1 MKKINKVLMMISLMI
16 SILTIGMIVKNDVN
30 SNSHHSQEE
39 QIEETIPTA
48 LVPVINSVEVERK
61 EYNKNDLNITIDFEA
76 NGTLTEDSYIEI
88 WDEDGWID
96 LELTTGG
103 SSWQSG
109 VPIPM
114 IDSSY
119 NIELEDECKI
129 KVSLTNE
136 NGTTI
141 DESTFI
147 LHLLNSFE
155 ISLATDNKIRI
166 DYDSDVEV
174 IYKLYEY
181 GTNIVLETF
190 EENKYGPNTH
200 TFHQSTKPQ
209 TQYTV
214 IAKSNSGG
222 LLGGHAISRT
232 IYIPPP
238 TFVDPIV
245 NLEVTKT
252 NNIFGTNNQAI
263 IKLNLNIIQKR
274 GHQVSSI
281 KVRFDNLEEES
292 FTFPG
297 NWNELEFEATHEF
310 VNVDDGMHNIEIVIQ
325 LYNSESVEIV
335 LTEQIEITTD
345 ENTIPIADL
354 NNSTV
359 ENPTLNKDGTHTYK
373 IDSIKTRLTTAVGD
387 FEPSLITGTDFKYE
401 IVTNNQKSLVPIVS
415 GQVDYNNQTGIFT
428 LNEQI
433 TIDSTIVESGYLI
446 ILTGVEYK
454 QTPVGDIHVKDI
466 LPLSDDLDKPL
477 SDGAIAGIVIGSIAG
492 VALLGVSGYWVY
504 NKQDN
509 K

>member
-1 MKKINKVLMMISLMI
+1 MKKINKVLIMISLI
-16 SILTIGMIVKNDVN
+16 ASFLTIGTIVKNDVN

-39 QIEETIPTA
+39 QQEITPTA
-48 LVPVINSVEVERK
+48 LEPVINDIQVERK
-61 EYNKNDLNITIDFEA
+61 EYNKNDLNVTIDFEA
-76 NGTLTEDSYIEI
+76 NGILTEDSYIEI

-96 LELTTGG
+96 LELTIGG

-119 NIELEDECKI
+119 KIELEDECKI
-129 KVSLTNE
+129 KVSLTNG

-166 DYDSDVEV
+166 DYDSDVKV

-190 EENKYGPNTH
+190 EENTYGPNTH
-200 TFHQSTKPQ
+200 TFYQPTKPQ

-214 IAKSNSGG
+214 TAKSNSGG
-222 LLGGHAISRT
+222 LLGGYVISRT
-232 IYIPPP
+232 IFTPPL

-245 NLEVTKT
+245 NLKVTKID
-252 NNIFGTNNQAI
+252 NVFGTNNQAI
-263 IKLNLNIIQKR
+263 IKLNLNIIQQR
-274 GHQVSSI
+274 RYQVYSI
-281 KVRFDNLEEES
+281 KVRFDNLEEEP
-292 FTFPG
+292 FAFLG
-297 NWNELEFEATHEF
+297 NWNDLEFEATHEF
-310 VNVDDGMHNIEIVIQ
+310 VNVNDGIHNIEIVIQ

-335 LTEQIEITTD
+335 ITEQIEITTD
-345 ENTIPIADL
+345 DNTIPIVDL

-359 ENPTLNKDGTHTYK
+359 EEPTLNKDGTHIYK
-373 IDSIKTRLTTAVGD
+373 IDSIKTRLTTSDGK
-387 FEPSLITGTDFKYE
+387 FEPSLIAGTDFKYE
-401 IVTNNQKSLVPIVS
+401 IVTNNQKSLVPMVS
-415 GQVDYNNQTGIFT
+415 GQVDYNDQTGVFT

-433 TIDSTIVESGYLI
+433 TIDSTIVKSGYLI
-446 ILTGVEYK
+446 ILTGLEYK
-454 QTPVGDIHVKDI
+454 QTPVGDIHIKTI

-477 SDGAIAGIVIGSIAG
+477 SGGTIAGIVIGS
-492 VALLGVSGYWVY
+492 LLILTLIGASGYWLY
-504 NKQDN
+504 NK
-509 K
+509 